1 MNIDRLYIRLAVLTF
16 LALIITFLG
25 ACSSAAPSPSL
36 NAQGSLTN
44 NKLIACPS
52 SPNCVQSEDKNDA
65 EHYFSAIK
73 FPTSME
79 FSLLKTNLTEVIKEM
94 DGELVENTQV
104 QNSSYISAT
113 FTSMIFR
120 FVDDF
125 ELRIDVEKGVIHL
138 RSASRTGYSDMG
150 VNMNRASEFQEL
162 LNKRISNL

>member
-1 MNIDRLYIRLAVLTF
+1 MNTIKTSIRLAVLSF
-16 LALIITFLG
+16 LALVVTFLG
-25 ACSSAAPSPSL
+25 ACSSAPPSPSL

-79 FSLLKTNLTEVIKEM
+79 FSALKKNITEVIKEM
-94 DGELVENTQV
+94 DGKLVENTQV

-125 ELRIDVEKGVIHL
+125 ELRIDLEKGLIHL
-138 RSASRTGYSDMG
+138 RSASRTGHSDMG

-162 LNKRISNL
+162 LSKKNKS